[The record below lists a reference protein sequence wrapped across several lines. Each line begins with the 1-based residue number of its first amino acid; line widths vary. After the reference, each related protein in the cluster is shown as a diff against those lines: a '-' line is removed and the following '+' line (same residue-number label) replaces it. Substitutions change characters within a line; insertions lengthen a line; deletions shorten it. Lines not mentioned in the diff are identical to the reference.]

1 MAKTDL
7 KKVQREAKKIRKM
20 HPNKGNAAV
29 MKEAWSVARGGK
41 VSGIRKKRASKSA
54 YEKAVVEHNKKR
66 DAYEKLAKGPKKRY
80 NKIWQGGQQVA
91 KKRIGAKAKYYAR
104 EVHEVRRVG
113 AISYTGGKVKISGT
127 QVEHTKKKLRHEI
140 ADQLSWLEVL
150 KSQETTKRG
159 KEQIQKH
166 ITAKRAELNRI
177 K

>member
-7 KKVQREAKKIRKM
+7 KKVQREAKQIRER
-20 HPNKGNAAV
+20 HPNMSNAHV
-29 MKEAWSVARGGK
+29 MKKAWSEARAGK
-41 VSGIRKKRASKSA
+41 VSGVKKKRTGKR
-54 YEKAVVEHNKKR
+54 KAVGKKR
-66 DAYEKLAKGPKKRY
+66 ES
-80 NKIWQGGQQVA
+80 V
-91 KKRIGAKAKYYAR
+91 GAKPRYYAR
-104 EVHEVRRVG
+104 EVHEVRRIG

-127 QVEHTKKKLRHEI
+127 QVEETKKKLRHEN

>member
-7 KKVQREAKKIRKM
+7 KKVQREAKKIRER
-20 HPNKGNAAV
+20 HPNMSNAHV
-29 MKEAWSVARGGK
+29 MKKAWSEARGGK
-41 VSGIRKKRASKSA
+41 VSGVKKKRAEKR
-54 YEKAVVEHNKKR
+54 KAVGKKR
-66 DAYEKLAKGPKKRY
+66 KA
-80 NKIWQGGQQVA
+80 V
-91 KKRIGAKAKYYAR
+91 GAKP
-104 EVHEVRRVG
+104 RRVG

-127 QVEHTKKKLRHEI
+127 QVEETKKKLRHEI

-166 ITAKRAELNRI
+166 ISEKRAELNRI

>member
-7 KKVQREAKKIRKM
+7 KKVQREAKKIRER
-20 HPNKGNAAV
+20 HPNMSNAHV
-29 MKEAWSVARGGK
+29 MKKAWSEARGGK
-41 VSGIRKKRASKSA
+41 VSGVKKKRTKR
-54 YEKAVVEHNKKR
+54 KAVGKKR
-66 DAYEKLAKGPKKRY
+66 KA
-80 NKIWQGGQQVA
+80 V
-91 KKRIGAKAKYYAR
+91 GAKPRYYAR

-127 QVEHTKKKLRHEI
+127 QVEETKKKLRHEI

-166 ITAKRAELNRI
+166 ISEKRAELNRI

>member
-7 KKVQREAKKIRKM
+7 KKVQREAKKIRER
-20 HPNKGNAAV
+20 HPNMSNAHV
-29 MKEAWSVARGGK
+29 MKKAWSEARGGK
-41 VSGIRKKRASKSA
+41 VSGVKKKRTGKR
-54 YEKAVVEHNKKR
+54 KAVGKKR
-66 DAYEKLAKGPKKRY
+66 KGAGEKPR
-80 NKIWQGGQQVA
+80 
-91 KKRIGAKAKYYAR
+91 YYAR

-127 QVEHTKKKLRHEI
+127 QVEETKKKLRHEI

>member
-1 MAKTDL
+1 MANTDL
-7 KKVQREAKKIRKM
+7 KKVQREAKKIRER
-20 HPNKGNAAV
+20 HPNMSNAHV
-29 MKEAWSVARGGK
+29 MKKAWSEARGGK
-41 VSGIRKKRASKSA
+41 VSGVRKKSA
-54 YEKAVVEHNKKR
+54 GKRKTAGKKR
-66 DAYEKLAKGPKKRY
+66 KSVGSVKP
-80 NKIWQGGQQVA
+80 
-91 KKRIGAKAKYYAR
+91 KYYAR

-127 QVEHTKKKLRHEI
+127 QVEQTKKKLRHEI

-166 ITAKRAELNRI
+166 ITEKRAELNRI

>member
-1 MAKTDL
+1 M
-7 KKVQREAKKIRKM
+7 VGG
-20 HPNKGNAAV
+20 KG
-29 MKEAWSVARGGK
+29 RK
-41 VSGIRKKRASKSA
+41 VSGVKKKRTGKR
-54 YEKAVVEHNKKR
+54 KAVGKKR
-66 DAYEKLAKGPKKRY
+66 ES
-80 NKIWQGGQQVA
+80 V
-91 KKRIGAKAKYYAR
+91 GAKPRYYAR
-104 EVHEVRRVG
+104 EVHEVRRIG

-127 QVEHTKKKLRHEI
+127 QVEETKKKLRHEI

>member
-7 KKVQREAKKIRKM
+7 KKVQREAKKIRQR
-20 HPNKGNAAV
+20 HPNMSNAHV
-29 MKEAWSVARGGK
+29 MKKAWSEARGGK
-41 VSGIRKKRASKSA
+41 VSGVKKKRTGKR
-54 YEKAVVEHNKKR
+54 KAVGKKR
-66 DAYEKLAKGPKKRY
+66 KA
-80 NKIWQGGQQVA
+80 V
-91 KKRIGAKAKYYAR
+91 GAKPRYYAR

-127 QVEHTKKKLRHEI
+127 QVEETKKKLRHEI

-166 ITAKRAELNRI
+166 ISEKRAELNRI

>member
-7 KKVQREAKKIRKM
+7 KKVQREAKKIRER
-20 HPNKGNAAV
+20 HPNMSNAHV
-29 MKEAWSVARGGK
+29 MKKAWSEARGGK
-41 VSGIRKKRASKSA
+41 VSGVKKKRTGKR
-54 YEKAVVEHNKKR
+54 KAVGKKR
-66 DAYEKLAKGPKKRY
+66 KA
-80 NKIWQGGQQVA
+80 V
-91 KKRIGAKAKYYAR
+91 GAKPRYYAR

-127 QVEHTKKKLRHEI
+127 QVEETKKKLRHEI

-166 ITAKRAELNRI
+166 ISEKRAELNRI